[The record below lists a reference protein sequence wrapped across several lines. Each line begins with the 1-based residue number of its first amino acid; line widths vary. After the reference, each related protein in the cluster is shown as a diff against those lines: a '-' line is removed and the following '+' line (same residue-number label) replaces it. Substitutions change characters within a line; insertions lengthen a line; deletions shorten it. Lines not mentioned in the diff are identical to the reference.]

1 MEELASKRSLERT
14 NVNVKKDSEDLTVK
28 VKITFSTIKRNDK
41 IQRYF
46 AYQILI
52 TIKFMC

>member
-28 VKITFSTIKRNDK
+28 VEITFSTIK
-41 IQRYF
+41 
-46 AYQILI
+46 
-52 TIKFMC
+52 

>member
-28 VKITFSTIKRNDK
+28 VKITFSTTKRNDQ

-46 AYQILI
+46 AY
-52 TIKFMC
+52 